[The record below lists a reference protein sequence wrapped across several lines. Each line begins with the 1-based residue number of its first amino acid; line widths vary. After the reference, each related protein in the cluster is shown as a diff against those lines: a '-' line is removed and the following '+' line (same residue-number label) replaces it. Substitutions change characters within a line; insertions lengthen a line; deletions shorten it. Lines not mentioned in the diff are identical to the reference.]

1 MANDGWL
8 HLDTANQSGTG
19 STNVIF
25 SYDANPDVTRTGTL
39 TIGGQT
45 LTVNQAGS
53 SYVAAPSVATTL
65 ASSGLGSPW
74 YVDVDG
80 AGSVYI
86 ADGANHAIK
95 SWAPMNNTVSTVVTL
110 ATNSVAVGV
119 AVDGAG
125 NVYMSD
131 QGDNTLKVWSAANHA
146 WSTLVSSGL
155 NTPYAIAVDWVGNV
169 YIADTGNNA
178 IKAWTVANNAVTTL
192 AGTASMPY
200 GVGVDRAGNVYF
212 PDGNSIKKWTA
223 ANNSVTRSGY
233 YFYGVAVDGAGNVH
247 YSATAAPVFRVIGKW
262 KAASNTF
269 TTLVSSGLSIPRGVA
284 VDRAGNVYFTDLG
297 YQTVRELPHAFVD
310 PTAKTEGPAAGSHV
324 LPGVLPATANLL
336 APFAPTSDQPWL
348 TVTGITNGVVSFAFE
363 ANTGSSNRT
372 AHITLLGQPISITQ
386 TAPVTPPTLIGP
398 TVLSNG
404 TIQFAFSNSD
414 LGVSFTVLTATNLSL
429 PLTDWTVAGPATNT
443 APGLFQFSTGT
454 TNNPQGFY
462 RVRSP

>member
-1 MANDGWL
+1 
-8 HLDTANQSGTG
+8 
-19 STNVIF
+19 
-25 SYDANPDVTRTGTL
+25 
-39 TIGGQT
+39 
-45 LTVNQAGS
+45 
-53 SYVAAPSVATTL
+53 
-65 ASSGLGSPW
+65 
-74 YVDVDG
+74 
-80 AGSVYI
+80 
-86 ADGANHAIK
+86 
-95 SWAPMNNTVSTVVTL
+95 
-110 ATNSVAVGV
+110 
-119 AVDGAG
+119 
-125 NVYMSD
+125 
-131 QGDNTLKVWSAANHA
+131 
-146 WSTLVSSGL
+146 
-155 NTPYAIAVDWVGNV
+155 
-169 YIADTGNNA
+169 
-178 IKAWTVANNAVTTL
+178 
-192 AGTASMPY
+192 MPY

-223 ANNSVTRSGY
+223 ANNSVTTLFSRSGY